1 MDKEQFEFII
11 DRALYGCY
19 EVWHFM
25 RDNNLRLKG
34 YMNVDGY
41 DYANISIYPL
51 VGGYQRFGIIVRP
64 ITLDKFQFVVYDN
77 EKNVICNLDKR
88 EYSDFYA
95 GLTDFYEVIKVVNKG
110 TNVKYNE
117 EV

>member
-19 EVWHFM
+19 EVWCFM

-41 DYANISIYPL
+41 DYANINI
-51 VGGYQRFGIIVRP
+51 
-64 ITLDKFQFVVYDN
+64 
-77 EKNVICNLDKR
+77 
-88 EYSDFYA
+88 
-95 GLTDFYEVIKVVNKG
+95 
-110 TNVKYNE
+110 
-117 EV
+117 